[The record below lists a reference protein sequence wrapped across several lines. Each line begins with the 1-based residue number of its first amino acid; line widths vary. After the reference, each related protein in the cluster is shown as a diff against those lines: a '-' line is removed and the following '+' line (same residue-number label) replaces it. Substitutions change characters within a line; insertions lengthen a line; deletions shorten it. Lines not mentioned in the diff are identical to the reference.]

1 MYRGSLSS
9 RMPYGGHVILLFTFT
24 FAALILSTSV
34 TIMTNWRRS
43 ILITFSSPFISSI
56 NFLYLPSTSG
66 STTFGSF
73 GWCSPGY
80 CLQNQVA
87 YEALTGG
94 MMLWAIS
101 IIFTAFTVLAILP
114 LLFIHESRAL
124 RYVGNRAFFTY
135 ASDLSAMLVCLAWL
149 FSVYG
154 WSIAHRAF
162 EMAGTEVRM
171 GSAVTRN
178 GDQDGK
184 RDEEGKGDEA
194 GKGDEERKTEYSGA
208 KPISP
213 GRSSRVASALEVE
226 GGETIRRSG
235 T

>member
-24 FAALILSTSV
+24 FAALIL
-34 TIMTNWRRS
+34 S

-73 GWCSPGY
+73 GWCSAGY

-87 YEALTGG
+87 YEHHLHH
-94 MMLWAIS
+94 LHRPRHP
-101 IIFTAFTVLAILP
+101 P

-135 ASDLSAMLVCLAWL
+135 ASDLSAILVGMAWL

-171 GSAVTRN
+171 GPAIWMGLTASLLMLIIILLSWPRDAWDGTATLASGGTGRGLPVPPGNGYYHHKRTTR
-178 GDQDGK
+178 
-184 RDEEGKGDEA
+184 
-194 GKGDEERKTEYSGA
+194 
-208 KPISP
+208 
-213 GRSSRVASALEVE
+213 EVVP
-226 GGETIRRSG
+226 RY
-235 T
+235 